1 MVSAQSSLGKQTMRT
16 MISTGFRLT
25 AMASLG
31 FWWAWLMAGAAYYYT
46 IEQASVWAS
55 FTSGAGISLVIMICG
70 VFSAMI
76 SDSLH

>member
-1 MVSAQSSLGKQTMRT
+1 MRT

-25 AMASLG
+25 AIASLG
-31 FWWAWLMAGAAYYYT
+31 FWWVWLMAGAAWYYT
-46 IEQASVWAS
+46 IEQVSLWSS
-55 FTSGAGISLVIMICG
+55 FTSGAGIALVVMVYG